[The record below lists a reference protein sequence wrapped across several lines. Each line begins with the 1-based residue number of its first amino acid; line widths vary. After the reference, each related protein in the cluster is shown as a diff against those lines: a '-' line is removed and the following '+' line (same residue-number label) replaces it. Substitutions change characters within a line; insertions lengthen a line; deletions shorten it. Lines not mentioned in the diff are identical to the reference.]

1 MPGLMACRTEFGPSQ
16 PFKGARITGSLHM
29 TIQTAVLIE
38 TLTALGA
45 EVRWCSC
52 NIQRREEEGRNHNPN
67 PQNHES
73 IRGSGGDG
81 SSRSDSVAES
91 VVFGKEKD
99 FNGGMNRELD
109 GSESVVSLVPCRSS
123 GLEPSSKV
131 VSSLGGTTRSRG
143 GRGVRR
149 SDCMFELWFREMEAI
164 TDPSSPAFLRG
175 VEAPSAPPTPVQ
187 VPGKGVFLRFTF
199 AGLVTECGCFHRS
212 APPMRNPKLLG
223 QGYYCSFSAKLEV
236 VTV

>member
-1 MPGLMACRTEFGPSQ
+1 M
-16 PFKGARITGSLHM
+16 
-29 TIQTAVLIE
+29 
-38 TLTALGA
+38 
-45 EVRWCSC
+45 
-52 NIQRREEEGRNHNPN
+52 
-67 PQNHES
+67 
-73 IRGSGGDG
+73 
-81 SSRSDSVAES
+81 
-91 VVFGKEKD
+91 FGKEKD

-149 SDCMFELWFREMEAI
+149 SDCMFELWFREMEAT

-187 VPGKGVFLRFTF
+187 VTGKGVFHRFTF

-212 APPMRNPKLLG
+212 ALPMRNPKLLG

>member
-16 PFKGARITGSLHM
+16 PFKGDRITGSLHM
-29 TIQTAVLIE
+29 TIQTDVLIE

-45 EVRWCSC
+45 EEKAAER
-52 NIQRREEEGRNHNPN
+52 GRGSDHNPN
-67 PQNHES
+67 SQNHES

-81 SSRSDSVAES
+81 SSRSVSVAES

-149 SDCMFELWFREMEAI
+149 SDCMFELWFREMEAT

-212 APPMRNPKLLG
+212 ALPMRNPKLLG